1 MPVVILVLVALGS
14 SFTNAT
20 NQLAQDDRALI
31 LADPR
36 VPDASLWSRFL
47 TEPYWPRPYP
57 VEQYRPVTS
66 LGLALQYAIGSGLPI
81 VYRITNWI
89 LYAAV
94 CVLFYR
100 FALRI
105 LPWGVA
111 FAMALLFAAHP
122 VHVEVTALGVGQSEM
137 IVAVCSLFAALHY
150 HARRVTYRSLRP
162 RDWLA
167 IAVAY
172 VVAALA
178 KEQGLLIPALLLII
192 ELTLIEE
199 RFANRL
205 RLLWPGYSTLALI
218 GLAIVLLNLAV
229 LGESVT
235 PEATNEVLANKG
247 AAVRA
252 LTMLRTVPD
261 WIRLLAWPAHLRV
274 DYSPQEFVAAT
285 ALGGREVVGLVLLVA
300 LGFAATALR
309 AREPAVTLGVCWMAV
324 MLFPVSNLIVVT
336 GVYLAERTL
345 FQPSVGFVLLV
356 GGVAASVVRRAPPSW
371 TPLGWP
377 LAVMLVALLTALG
390 VAKSAGRQRVYR
402 DDFTLARAAV
412 RDSPL
417 SWRAHADLSGHYFDR
432 TMMGAALAEY
442 RLATDLAPAPWI
454 FRYVFARRLRSV
466 GMDSIAL
473 IELRKSLK
481 EQPNQPEATA
491 ELIAA
496 LLAVGEY
503 EEARAT
509 AHEVIRLHR
518 NPPLFVALRQL
529 SDSAIRSRAPKGTIR
544 ITIPSTSGR

>member
-1 MPVVILVLVALGS
+1 MSWHI
-14 SFTNAT
+14 T
-20 NQLAQDDRALI
+20 
-31 LADPR
+31 
-36 VPDASLWSRFL
+36 RF
-47 TEPYWPRPYP
+47 
-57 VEQYRPVTS
+57 S
-66 LGLALQYAIGSGLPI
+66 IHG
-81 VYRITNWI
+81 
-89 LYAAV
+89 
-94 CVLFYR
+94 
-100 FALRI
+100 
-105 LPWGVA
+105 
-111 FAMALLFAAHP
+111 
-122 VHVEVTALGVGQSEM
+122 
-137 IVAVCSLFAALHY
+137 
-150 HARRVTYRSLRP
+150 
-162 RDWLA
+162 
-167 IAVAY
+167 
-172 VVAALA
+172 
-178 KEQGLLIPALLLII
+178 
-192 ELTLIEE
+192 
-199 RFANRL
+199 
-205 RLLWPGYSTLALI
+205 
-218 GLAIVLLNLAV
+218 
-229 LGESVT
+229 
-235 PEATNEVLANKG
+235 
-247 AAVRA
+247 
-252 LTMLRTVPD
+252 
-261 WIRLLAWPAHLRV
+261 
-274 DYSPQEFVAAT
+274 
-285 ALGGREVVGLVLLVA
+285 
-300 LGFAATALR
+300 
-309 AREPAVTLGVCWMAV
+309 
-324 MLFPVSNLIVVT
+324 FPVSNLIVVT
-336 GVYLAERTL
+336 GVYIAERTL